1 MTFSD
6 DCPCGRSQDLTFAES
21 SGKFSVDRQTFE
33 RLILL
38 VEWCAKELVIY
49 RYRDCNTFLASLNTY
64 LSSDSA
70 EVIESFE
77 VRKSFLLLNHYCDS
91 IPKAL
96 DEVDNRLE
104 EARLV
109 LNSISTVN
117 TSFRGR
123 Q

>member
-1 MTFSD
+1 
-6 DCPCGRSQDLTFAES
+6 
-21 SGKFSVDRQTFE
+21 
-33 RLILL
+33 
-38 VEWCAKELVIY
+38 
-49 RYRDCNTFLASLNTY
+49 
-64 LSSDSA
+64 
-70 EVIESFE
+70 
-77 VRKSFLLLNHYCDS
+77 LLLNHYCDS

>member
-1 MTFSD
+1 MSHTD
-6 DCPCGRSQDLTFAES
+6 GCPCGRSQHLTFAES
-21 SGKFSVDRQTFE
+21 SGKFFVDRQTFE

-49 RYRDCNTFLASLNTY
+49 RYQDCNTFLASLDTY

-77 VRKSFLLLNHYCDS
+77 VRKSFLLLNHYRDS

-96 DEVDNRLE
+96 DEIDNRLE
-104 EARLV
+104 EARVV

-117 TSFRGR
+117 TSFRGGK
-123 Q
+123 

>member
-21 SGKFSVDRQTFE
+21 NDKIVIDRKIFNQVFELMCSSVD
-33 RLILL
+33 
-38 VEWCAKELVIY
+38 ELVIY

-109 LNSISTVN
+109 LNSISIVN